1 MRAQCDGALRRELRA
16 SRQPCLG
23 GGGGGRGQKSRLLVC
38 VGWVFVRYP
47 FGLLWVFP
55 AQLVPML
62 SSVRGKLKYP
72 ALWYIIL
79 VDRMRVCMVVIFAGG
94 RGNGW
99 DYVDGIGPYIDI

>member
-23 GGGGGRGQKSRLLVC
+23 GEGGRQKSRLLVC

-72 ALWYIIL
+72 ALWFIIL
-79 VDRMRVCMVVIFAGG
+79 VERMRVCMVVFVRGRAG
-94 RGNGW
+94 
-99 DYVDGIGPYIDI
+99 